1 MDMKNALIIGGF
13 IAAFLAG
20 YFLSQRYNLKVEP
33 KTAAPTVTATITT
46 TPSETGAVTT
56 TMAPSPEEEEN
67 METIIKQLL
76 VEKYGSNA
84 NDMTVTVS
92 QQKGNYARG
101 GVTEPGGGGMW
112 LAVRVTGDWQLVFD
126 GNGVPNCNL
135 LKVTYSFPEEMLV
148 GMCD

>member
-1 MDMKNALIIGGF
+1 MKNALIIGGF

-33 KTAAPTVTATITT
+33 KTVTPTVTPTITA
-46 TPSETGAVTT
+46 TPLETGEATT
-56 TMAPSPEEEEN
+56 TITPSPEEKNLEVV
-67 METIIKQLL
+67 IKQLL
-76 VEKYGSNA
+76 VEKYGATA

-112 LAVRVTGDWQLVFD
+112 LAVRIAGDWQLVFD
-126 GNGVPNCNL
+126 GNGVPDCTM
-135 LKVTYSFPEEMLV
+135 LKTTYSFPEEMLV
-148 GMCD
+148 GVCD